1 MLSRVLMLA
10 AAALLAAASPVEG
23 QAPDLPAVGQ
33 AGRLRVYLDCNHICF
48 EDYLRDEITFVDF
61 VRQPQD
67 ADVHVLAVSNET
79 GGGGREIVLRFVG
92 RERFAGHDEELRAI
106 TLSGDTEATRREL
119 VLRTVEV
126 ALLAFMARDG
136 FPSGVL
142 VEVDTPGGSGGGVPA
157 GDPWS
162 GWVFSVR
169 TSADYS
175 AEESTRDRSWDLNLG
190 ADRVTDAWKLTFGTS
205 FDYSTEE
212 FDLDEG
218 DPLKAV
224 RRERQT
230 DWFVARSWGPHWS
243 VGLDG
248 QFRSSTFGNTKFS
261 FETAPA
267 IEYSVFPYEEYA
279 TRQLRLQYSL
289 GVAHAQYNE
298 ITIFD
303 QLDETHPLQK
313 ASATFER
320 QETWGTIETRLEFSQ
335 YLHDAA
341 FYRLEVNGD
350 LSFRITRGLSVTFE
364 VNASRIRDQL
374 SLPRRD
380 ATDEEVLLRLRE
392 LRSAYRFSV
401 DVGIRYSFGSLFNNV
416 VNPRFGR

>member
-23 QAPDLPAVGQ
+23 QAPDLQAVGQ

-142 VEVDTPGGSGGGVPA
+142 VEVDTPGGSGGGAQA

-175 AEESTRDRSWDLNLG
+175 AEESTTDRSWDLNLG
-190 ADRVTDAWKLTFGTS
+190 ANRVTDAWKLTFGTS

-267 IEYSVFPYEEYA
+267 IEYSVFPYRA
-279 TRQLRLQYSL
+279 VRDAPAAPAGTHWVWRMPSTTRSRSS
-289 GVAHAQYNE
+289 
-298 ITIFD
+298 T
-303 QLDETHPLQK
+303 
-313 ASATFER
+313 SS
-320 QETWGTIETRLEFSQ
+320 TRP
-335 YLHDAA
+335 
-341 FYRLEVNGD
+341 
-350 LSFRITRGLSVTFE
+350 TR
-364 VNASRIRDQL
+364 SRRR
-374 SLPRRD
+374 LPRSNVRRRGGPSKP
-380 ATDEEVLLRLRE
+380 AWSS
-392 LRSAYRFSV
+392 RSTCTMPPSTAWR
-401 DVGIRYSFGSLFNNV
+401 
-416 VNPRFGR
+416 